1 MRSSVID
8 KDVEAVLRALV
19 SRHPRDFF
27 QLATK
32 MPLRDFKSSDDLE
45 KIFNEHLR
53 EVRNVQSLWLRL
65 T

>member
-53 EVRNVQSLWLRL
+53 EVRNV
-65 T
+65 